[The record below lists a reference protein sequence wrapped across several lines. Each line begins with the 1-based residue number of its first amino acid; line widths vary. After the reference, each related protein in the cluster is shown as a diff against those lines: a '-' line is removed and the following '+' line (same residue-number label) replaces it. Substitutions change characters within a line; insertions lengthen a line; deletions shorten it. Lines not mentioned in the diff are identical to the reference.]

1 MAKSPSGRVRFQ
13 VLRNLSVG
21 VTLPFLFVVSFLGC
35 REDTTSVTS
44 SSAIPFW
51 FVLSPGDS
59 YRYNNWKLDEYG
71 YRILSS
77 QFRDSWTV
85 ADTGR
90 SYKGRSPATFVTDSV
105 FATTTSGA
113 DSLVRVETL
122 IFHISPGGEIEQY
135 GFLKSL
141 LEPRLGTAVQPAWDQ
156 IAAFS
161 NGTSQRWIVGYA
173 DTALSEPVYGSI
185 EDQRDFVAVEVNGT
199 QTLLLAYIVAIDSP
213 DLEVT
218 IWITDTPSAVLRIR
232 DESIQSTSGS
242 VKEIEA
248 VRSAGR

>member
-1 MAKSPSGRVRFQ
+1 MAKSPSGRVPFQ
-13 VLRNLSVG
+13 TLRELAVG
-21 VTLPFLFVVSFLGC
+21 VALPFLFVVSFLGC
-35 REDTTSVTS
+35 REDTTAVTP
-44 SSAIPFW
+44 SSAIPFR
-51 FVLSPGDS
+51 FALSPGDF

-71 YRILSS
+71 YRIVSS

-90 SYKGRSPATFVTDSV
+90 SYKNRYPVTFVTDSL
-105 FATTTSGA
+105 FATTTSGG

-122 IFHISPGGEIEQY
+122 YFHVSPGGGIEQY
-135 GFLKSL
+135 GFLTSL
-141 LEPRLGTAVQPAWDQ
+141 LEPRLGTTVQPTWNQ
-156 IAAFS
+156 IAVFS

-185 EDQRDFVAVEVNGT
+185 EDQRDFVAVEVNGA

-218 IWITDTPSAVLRIR
+218 IWITDAPSAVLRIR
-232 DESIQSTSGS
+232 DESIQSTLGS
-242 VKEIEA
+242 MKEIEA